1 MLSIFVLFIYPIGLI
16 NVNKRKRE
24 RGKEREEVS
33 KLLASNKVR
42 R

>member
-1 MLSIFVLFIYPIGLI
+1 MLSVFVLFIYPIGLI

-33 KLLASNKVR
+33 ELLASNKVR